1 MDEDCSGTSFA
12 PVLLIFAAL
21 LLIELLFTELLLFE
35 DAVLMEDRVTVLGDE
50 ILLLVGFIK
59 GTVDEPPHALSILA
73 RDTATNSRY
82 ELINRCF
89 MVYL

>member
-21 LLIELLFTELLLFE
+21 LFTELLLFE
-35 DAVLMEDRVTVLGDE
+35 DALLMEDRVAVLGDE
-50 ILLLVGFIK
+50 ILLLVGFVK
-59 GTVDEPPHALSILA
+59 GTVDEPPHALSILV